1 MHVQQGDMAKMK
13 VTLAGAQKEC
23 RHLSPEKSCTTD
35 GILNIDPQVAKIK
48 AQDEKKVA
56 KVEADAAVKIR
67 ASQKWLDRCNEAA
80 AAAPRALELLQNKH
94 NGCTAALSIS
104 ELKSIIIF
112 KTALK
117 IPTEV
122 MEKKTSTAM
131 RSSGWPSPPSWTL
144 LAPPLIF

>member
-1 MHVQQGDMAKMK
+1 M
-13 VTLAGAQKEC
+13 
-23 RHLSPEKSCTTD
+23 
-35 GILNIDPQVAKIK
+35 
-48 AQDEKKVA
+48 
-56 KVEADAAVKIR
+56 KIR

-122 MEKKTSTAM
+122 MKRNKAGLIDM
-131 RSSGWPSPPSWTL
+131 VDKIMHAAAPPSPHATGATQGQEAESSEDLSDSDSCYACADPAL
-144 LAPPLIF
+144 CGDIFNGECYAALE